1 MNKFLT
7 SLNITDSKVSV
18 KDVAGVTQTKTEVT
32 GEFTFD
38 GRLRSGQHARF
49 AATITEGKDWQDFEV
64 GFTVMVVKAK
74 HTQWRAMKACT
85 QHDQIKFEVAR
96 RVKFELKENTQENEP
111 DEESFPEFD
120 VETERALALEAF
132 AEVNLNE
139 VVASAA
145 VMDSKDP
152 LEIPNFLKRS

>member
-1 MNKFLT
+1 
-7 SLNITDSKVSV
+7 
-18 KDVAGVTQTKTEVT
+18 
-32 GEFTFD
+32 
-38 GRLRSGQHARF
+38 
-49 AATITEGKDWQDFEV
+49 
-64 GFTVMVVKAK
+64 
-74 HTQWRAMKACT
+74 MKACT